1 MLDKILNFISDML
14 SDISS
19 KLGKDEYKTEDIQW
33 SGTSFT
39 PEKTGIMTISITPI
53 QSGVSK
59 LVVTDTTD
67 NIEVIAKMNEGTSFP
82 LMGQRIAIKGHT
94 YSVEMENVSNNR
106 KYKITTP
113 TGWGGSVKR
122 RISKLSDAVSAKGV
136 CLNAR

>member
-14 SDISS
+14 SDIRY

-39 PEKTGIMTISITPI
+39 PKKTGIMTISVTPV

-67 NIEVIAKMNEGTSFP
+67 NIEVIAKTNSGTSFP
-82 LMGQRIAIKGHT
+82 LMGQCVAVKGHT
-94 YSVEMENVSNNR
+94 YSLKVENVSTNR
-106 KYKITTP
+106 KYKFTTA
-113 TGWGGSVKR
+113 TGWGGV
-122 RISKLSDAVSAKGV
+122 L
-136 CLNAR
+136 